1 VPAPLN
7 IALLS
12 GGALSRCC
20 PGCSGR
26 VSSQV
31 VVCLHS
37 SVSRTQDCPL
47 LIAHQHSRTAMPDT
61 PTHADTR
68 LAALQVAEKGDLV
81 GGHCVCH
88 FHFHFRP
95 YTHTDTQKHTDVR
108 NTCMHII
115 HTYAWVLHNVVWMR
129 VLRLI
134 VNILRP
140 CFAAWSLA
148 LVVSPPTSPLPYPT
162 IPDKL
167 CNFPAWKLI
176 SLYTFPLL

>member
-1 VPAPLN
+1 VAP
-7 IALLS
+7 
-12 GGALSRCC
+12 C
-20 PGCSGR
+20 P
-26 VSSQV
+26 V
-31 VVCLHS
+31 VVLVVRGES
-37 SVSRTQDCPL
+37 AVKWLSVSTQVSAGLRTVLCSSHTNTAAPPCHT
-47 LIAHQHSRTAMPDT
+47 HQHTRTLAGSAPSGWKG
-61 PTHADTR
+61 R
-68 LAALQVAEKGDLV
+68 LSWRTLRVPFSLPLPPV
-81 GGHCVCH
+81 H
-88 FHFHFRP
+88 
-95 YTHTDTQKHTDVR
+95 THTKHTDVR